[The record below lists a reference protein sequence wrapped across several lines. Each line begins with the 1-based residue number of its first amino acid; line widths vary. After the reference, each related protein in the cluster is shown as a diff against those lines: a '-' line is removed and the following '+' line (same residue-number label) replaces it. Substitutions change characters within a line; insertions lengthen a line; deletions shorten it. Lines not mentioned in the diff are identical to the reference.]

1 VLDVGVLFSLLMR
14 TSSKN
19 AARVAKELITSQVS
33 LRSNVDTFTQENSMY
48 SNIFLIVGLVIE
60 LKTVDYFLY

>member
-1 VLDVGVLFSLLMR
+1 MR